1 VAAIGYLRYCDRN
14 GDGLLEKPYR
24 PNDWADNVR
33 RSVWVTYDQALYGA
47 ALQAGATLALR
58 IGETTRAERYQQE
71 AAKARHALNR
81 HLWLSDRGY
90 YANYIRPDYT
100 EAHVSIDTLLAL
112 YFGLAEP
119 HVIPTVLKAM
129 RRLQTRYN
137 PDQPYGD
144 WGVMSV
150 FPSYGR
156 PRDLFGKSVH
166 PYCYHNGADWPY
178 WDGVYGAVLLAHE
191 DDDWQYVLTR
201 WWSYGLEQGWLT
213 PVEYYSPAY
222 PVGGMLQGWSAMPAA
237 VLLQHKEQMPRWTM
251 PS

>member
-1 VAAIGYLRYCDRN
+1 LGVTTGVV
-14 GDGLLEKPYR
+14 PY
-24 PNDWADNVR
+24 V
-33 RSVWVTYDQALYGA
+33 Q
-47 ALQAGATLALR
+47 LAV
-58 IGETTRAERYQQE
+58 
-71 AAKARHALNR
+71 KARAALNR
-81 HLWLSDRGY
+81 HLWLPDRGH
-90 YANYIRPDYT
+90 YANYVRPGYT

-119 HVIPTVLKAM
+119 HFIPAVLKAM

-137 PDQPYGD
+137 PDQAYGD

-150 FPSYGR
+150 FPFYGH
-156 PRDLFGKSVH
+156 PRDLFGKSAN

-191 DDDWQYVLTR
+191 DDDGSYVLTR
-201 WWSYGLEQGWLT
+201 WWRYSLEQGWLT

-237 VLLQHKEQMPRWTM
+237 VLLQPKESMPLWTT
-251 PS
+251 PT